1 MEVSTTLQSYGSRAQ
16 GWCFIML
23 GSISFLGFLSAAIVS
38 RFLPV
43 SENHIA
49 IAITND
55 SIKKVAWQVVF
66 GSLLMTSHVAAWVGK
81 TTDCIVQ
88 ILLFS
93 GALDASYHRRCCI
106 FSLAKHEILQAC
118 MSAPSQ
124 HTLVFSSK
132 LVACYCLSLLRLI
145 TLLNTKYYCFLVP
158 LTLPIIVVA
167 VYFHWLSMKFFKHA

>member
-88 ILLFS
+88 LEMLINISIPDLF
-93 GALDASYHRRCCI
+93 GVQDFCFQPCNI
-106 FSLAKHEILQAC
+106 
-118 MSAPSQ
+118 
-124 HTLVFSSK
+124 
-132 LVACYCLSLLRLI
+132 
-145 TLLNTKYYCFLVP
+145 YYCFLVP

>member
-49 IAITND
+49 IAIRND
-55 SIKKVAWQVVF
+55 
-66 GSLLMTSHVAAWVGK
+66 
-81 TTDCIVQ
+81 
-88 ILLFS
+88 
-93 GALDASYHRRCCI
+93 R
-106 FSLAKHEILQAC
+106 
-118 MSAPSQ
+118 
-124 HTLVFSSK
+124 
-132 LVACYCLSLLRLI
+132 
-145 TLLNTKYYCFLVP
+145 YYCFLVP

>member
-145 TLLNTKYYCFLVP
+145 TLLNTK
-158 LTLPIIVVA
+158 
-167 VYFHWLSMKFFKHA
+167 